1 MAGRAVRSV
10 LPGGEKNQHHG
21 QRHGPFQDP
30 GQRLAG
36 GAEWD
41 EAANR
46 PFISAINNVTMHVNT
61 AHWWPRIPAE
71 YSLQIAPIC
80 CYLPTHVHRGEMR
93 QEGIRTRYY
102 LGFPQTGMKEGFVI
116 ARPLVG
122 VASLHVRHTR

>member
-1 MAGRAVRSV
+1 MERDTARFRTLDSGSLGAQS
-10 LPGGEKNQHHG
+10 GM
-21 QRHGPFQDP
+21 
-30 GQRLAG
+30 RLQI
-36 GAEWD
+36 D
-41 EAANR
+41 QLYQQLLIIML
-46 PFISAINNVTMHVNT
+46 FNNVTMHGNT

-93 QEGIRTRYY
+93 QEGIRARYY